1 MVSDP
6 KAKEIIKELKIKP
19 KSVRKVSSTVMSIHG
34 NEYKGSWGETCL
46 NLDDPSCYDRFE

>member
-19 KSVRKVSSTVMSIHG
+19 KSVRKVSSTVMSIKVHG
-34 NEYKGSWGETCL
+34 VKPVSI
-46 NLDDPSCYDRFE
+46 